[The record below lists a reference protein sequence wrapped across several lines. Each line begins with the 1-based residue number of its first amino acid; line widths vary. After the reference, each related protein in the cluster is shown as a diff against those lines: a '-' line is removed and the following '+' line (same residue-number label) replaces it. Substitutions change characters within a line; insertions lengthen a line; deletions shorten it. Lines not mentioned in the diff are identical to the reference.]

1 MTITIP
7 PQLEAHVRDKAQAEG
22 VSVEVYIERLI
33 REDEEWTEESDG
45 PLDENDPEFAEIR
58 AAVREGLQ
66 QAASGEV
73 RPAEEVFA
81 ELRAKHGIPR

>member
-7 PQLEAHVRDKAQAEG
+7 PQLEDHVRDKAQAEG
-22 VSVEVYIERLI
+22 VSIEVYIAQLI
-33 REDEEWTEESDG
+33 RDDEEWIEEPEG
-45 PLDENDPEFAEIR
+45 PLDEKDPDFAEIQ

-66 QAASGEV
+66 QAERGES

-81 ELRAKHGIPR
+81 DLRDRHGIPR

>member
-22 VSVEVYIERLI
+22 VSIEAYIELLI
-33 REDEEWTEESDG
+33 RDDEEWTEETEG
-45 PLDENDPEFAEIR
+45 PLDENDPEFAEIQM
-58 AAVREGLQ
+58 AVREGLQ
-66 QAASGEV
+66 QAERGEG

-81 ELRAKHGIPR
+81 ELVRKAP